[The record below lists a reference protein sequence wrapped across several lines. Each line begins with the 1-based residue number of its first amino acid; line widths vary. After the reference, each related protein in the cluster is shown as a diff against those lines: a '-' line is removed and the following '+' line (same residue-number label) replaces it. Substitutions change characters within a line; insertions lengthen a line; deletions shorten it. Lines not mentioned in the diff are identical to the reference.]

1 MAATV
6 DSFKDEEHSE
16 AVSRLVE
23 GPCQLRELGSESNPQ
38 QPPFKL
44 LKNSYF
50 DELGSLSTAIH
61 AFQCRFNEL
70 QDHLCFIHNAIDAR
84 SKQHMSSSNSL
95 LDNHSQLLSS
105 LSIKSSTLVP
115 TAESGRNPVYSS
127 THPSRSPRSN
137 LPETRTYSGKVDG
150 KEGVDKQTE
159 SSSLSELEHLCQ
171 TMCSRGLRKYI
182 VSHLSDLAN
191 LRHEI
196 PLALKCAPNPAKLV
210 FDCIGRFYLQ
220 GSKAYTKDSPMIPA
234 RQASILIL
242 ELFLI
247 SGAAETKNDKRT
259 EIESSLKVEADLAA
273 IAWRKRLITESGSCQ
288 ASDIDARGLLL
299 FLASFGIPTVFTNDD
314 LRDLLRSSNSKGLS
328 NALCH
333 SHCLRTRIPDII
345 KGMTKSSKNIE
356 AVDIIYAFGME
367 DVFPPQEILLSFLQE
382 CDETWKKRINEVR
395 GSTMQLR
402 RVSEEKLASLKCVLK
417 CLEDHKLD
425 PVKSLPG
432 WKIHEMIKNLE
443 KDIVELRKRMEDNA
457 SLKRKTDEASTQKY
471 LSQEIKRSRL
481 ASKGGFPVMSYP
493 VNGLLEQ
500 NAATFLED
508 KSCFSTSSSSM
519 PQKLLDGGRASQ
531 LGNYQIAS
539 SLRGPGLLETTV
551 LPADIGS
558 GITNAAASFP
568 RGMGR
573 GRDSNE
579 ASIYKMGPTREL
591 AYKDISVGQS
601 FIQQAMPTL
610 ATTPTPPPTTVEPYS
625 AVDGFMGHSTSN
637 NFDLYHFADAA
648 VFENDLPK
656 NSSSQTGTLS
666 RLRLPHNHHP
676 PYFYN

>member
-1 MAATV
+1 MSLMANLPLASAV
-6 DSFKDEEHSE
+6 DSFVE
-16 AVSRLVE
+16 AVKEEESKTDARLGE
-23 GPCQLRELGSESNPQ
+23 GPCQSKPDPQ
-38 QPPFKL
+38 EPPFQF
-44 LKNSYF
+44 LKYSYV
-50 DELGSLSTAIH
+50 DELGSLSTAIR
-61 AFQCRFNEL
+61 AFHCRFNEL
-70 QDHLCFIHNAIDAR
+70 QDHLGFIHNAIDAR
-84 SKQHMSSSNSL
+84 FKQHMFDSS
-95 LDNHSQLLSS
+95 
-105 LSIKSSTLVP
+105 IIVA
-115 TAESGRNPVYSS
+115 TAESGRNPVSS
-127 THPSRSPRSN
+127 SSPRSN
-137 LPETRTYSGKVDG
+137 LPETRSDFGKIDG
-150 KEGVDKQTE
+150 REGVDKQPE
-159 SSSLSELEHLCQ
+159 SSSLSELQHLCE

-182 VSHLSDLAN
+182 VSHLSDLAR

-196 PLALKCAPNPAKLV
+196 PLALQCAPNPAKLV

-247 SGAAETKNDKRT
+247 SSAAETKTDKRT
-259 EIESSLKVEADLAA
+259 EIEPSLKVEADLAA
-273 IAWRKRLITESGSCQ
+273 IAWRKRLVTESGSCQ

-314 LRDLLRSSNSKGLS
+314 LRDLLRSSNSKGIS
-328 NALCH
+328 NALRR
-333 SHCLRTRIPDII
+333 SHFLISRIPDII
-345 KGMTKSSKNIE
+345 KGMMNSSKNVE

-395 GSTMQLR
+395 GSTMQLK

-443 KDIVELRKRMEDNA
+443 KDIVELGKRMEDNA
-457 SLKRKTDEASTQKY
+457 SMKRKIDEASTQKY
-471 LSQEIKRSRL
+471 LSQEIKRLRRVA
-481 ASKGGFPVMSYP
+481 ASKGGFPDMSYP

-508 KSCFSTSSSSM
+508 KSCFSSGSSSI
-519 PQKLLDGGRASQ
+519 PQKILEGGRSAR
-531 LGNYQIAS
+531 LGNYQTAL
-539 SLRGPGLLETTV
+539 SLRGPGLVETTV

-558 GITNAAASFP
+558 SISSAAASFP
-568 RGMGR
+568 RGIAK
-573 GRDSNE
+573 GRDSIE
-579 ASIYKMGPTREL
+579 ASIYNKMGPTREL
-591 AYKDISVGQS
+591 AAYKDISVGQS

-610 ATTPTPPPTTVEPYS
+610 KTTPTPPPPTVESYS
-625 AVDGFMGHSTSN
+625 AVDGFMGHTTSN
-637 NFDLYHFADAA
+637 HFDLYHFADSA
-648 VFENDLPK
+648 VFDNDAPK
-656 NSSSQTGTLS
+656 SSSTQTGNLS
-666 RLRLPHNHHP
+666 RLRLPHHHHP